1 MDNNMNT
8 SPSNILDSISGI
20 DNLDS
25 LIDYNLDKVG
35 SEGGLQKTDKFDQII
50 DAFKPEPTAPPAG
63 AIQDGKM
70 TPEQLAEFDAKRA
83 KTQEEFDNANR
94 NFQEQRGALAT
105 PAPVTEPTAGALTQQ
120 APAVAPVVAPAVDPR
135 NNPNPKPFAD
145 QTIAPEE
152 KAELEK
158 KAEETAAKLQGTT
171 LQEKLDN
178 LSKVFETRMS
188 EAQKVK
194 YNQLSPEQS
203 KNVQLR
209 FFLSLME
216 HGSKKNATF
225 VGSVGAAGRE
235 ALDAKRVITQQ
246 NNLNEEKRYSNNIA
260 NIKDVTKMD
269 LKKFE
274 LAVNE
279 KKWAAQLEKL
289 GGRGAS
295 FMSDEMGNAYVV
307 GRNGV
312 AVAIVTSDGK
322 PLKMKKTAKEGK
334 DVYPKEEIYR
344 QKIEAALRK
353 DGKGTDEDGNKIQYT
368 ENEIESISR
377 ERAGMP
383 PKPTKLQKMLSQFP
397 AGEVRDK
404 AELLVKEA
412 KKLIKNIGGL
422 PGAHGAENRA
432 ENITN
437 QLRDQLA
444 NLAKQ

>member
-25 LIDYNLDKVG
+25 LIDYNLDKV
-35 SEGGLQKTDKFDQII
+35 SSKDVSKQDRVDVILNEYMKK
-50 DAFKPEPTAPPAG
+50 PTAPPAG
-63 AIQDGKM
+63 AIQDGQM
-70 TPEQLAEFDAKRA
+70 TPEQLAEFDAKKAR
-83 KTQEEFDNANR
+83 TQEEFDNANR
-94 NFQEQRGALAT
+94 NFQEQKGALAT
-105 PAPVTEPTAGALTQQ
+105 PAPVTEPTVNNGALTQQ
-120 APAVAPVVAPAVDPR
+120 APVVDPAVDPR
-135 NNPNPKPFAD
+135 NNPNPRPFAD

-152 KAELEK
+152 KAELEQ

-171 LQEKLDN
+171 IQEKLDN
-178 LSKVFETRMS
+178 LSKLIETKMS

-216 HGSKKNATF
+216 HSSKKNATF

>member
-63 AIQDGKM
+63 AIQDGQM
-70 TPEQLAEFDAKRA
+70 TPEQLAEFDAKKAR
-83 KTQEEFDNANR
+83 TQEEFDNANR
-94 NFQEQRGALAT
+94 NFQEQKGALAT
-105 PAPVTEPTAGALTQQ
+105 PAPVTEPTVNNGALTQQ
-120 APAVAPVVAPAVDPR
+120 APVVAPAVDPR

-353 DGKGTDEDGNKIQYT
+353 DGKGTDEDGNKIPYT
-368 ENEIESISR
+368 DEEVNRISR
-377 ERAGMP
+377 ERAGMS
-383 PKPTKLQKMLSQFP
+383 PKPVEKGVTEGFLKNLPRPALAQAREIISRLSKL
-397 AGEVRDK
+397 GEGALPPRKKEQIKGQMED
-404 AELLVKEA
+404 EL
-412 KKLIKNIGGL
+412 KNL
-422 PGAHGAENRA
+422 YKQN
-432 ENITN
+432 NIPYP
-437 QLRDQLA
+437 L
-444 NLAKQ
+444 